1 MLKLAIVRV
10 NEDSGDVDRVLWYAD
25 AEDAILTRLEEL
37 ASKRAWRKGSQ
48 REAAQQLVRDA
59 FNDLI
64 SDAQQASISLN

>member
-1 MLKLAIVRV
+1 M
-10 NEDSGDVDRVLWYAD
+10 LWYAD